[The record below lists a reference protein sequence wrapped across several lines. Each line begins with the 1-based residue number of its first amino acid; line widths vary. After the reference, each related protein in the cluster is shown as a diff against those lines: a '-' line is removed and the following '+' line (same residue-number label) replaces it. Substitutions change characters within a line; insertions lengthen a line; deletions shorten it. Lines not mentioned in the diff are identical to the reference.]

1 MPLQKSP
8 LTVEHALLGLVRG
21 QPMHGYE
28 IYQQLNAPGG
38 LGRVWRL
45 KLGLLYAMLKRLEG
59 EGLLIAV
66 RSEQDEGPARRVL
79 AVTPAGESAFAR
91 WVGTPVPAGRDLRV
105 EFLAKLYFAR
115 RAGGDATAALV
126 DAQVA
131 VAAEWESRL
140 EARRL
145 ALPAEA
151 EYERLVL
158 DYRLGQVRAAV
169 AWLEVCKTLCAAAG
183 A

>member
-1 MPLQKSP
+1 MSLHKNP
-8 LTVEHALLGLVRG
+8 LTIEHALLGLVRER
-21 QPMHGYE
+21 PMHGYE
-28 IYQQLNAPGG
+28 IYQQLAAPNG

-45 KLGLLYAMLKRLEG
+45 KLGLLYAVLKRLEG
-59 EGLLIAV
+59 EGLLAAV

-79 AVTPAGESAFAR
+79 AITAAGEDAFAR
-91 WVGTPVPAGRDLRV
+91 WLRTPVAAGRDLRV
-105 EFLAKLYFAR
+105 EFLAKLFFAR
-115 RAGGDATAALV
+115 RAGKDVTAALV

-131 VAAEWESRL
+131 VAAGWGSRL
-140 EARRL
+140 AARRE

-169 AWLEVCKTLCAAAG
+169 AWLEVCRMQCEG
-183 A
+183 EGV